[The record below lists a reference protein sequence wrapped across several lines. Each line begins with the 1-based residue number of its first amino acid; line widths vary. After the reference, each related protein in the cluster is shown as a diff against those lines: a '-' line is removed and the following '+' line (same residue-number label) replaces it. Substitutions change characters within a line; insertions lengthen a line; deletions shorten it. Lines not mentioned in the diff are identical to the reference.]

1 MPSSSGGSPFRL
13 RSRLEPLAPRPSS
26 PKPAPPA
33 PASPGFGPFFL
44 QAPASGRTSSR
55 ASAMCH
61 VLEVLMPTAFPQRD
75 ADGSIWPR
83 RPGRRGI
90 ITGTAGQLFLRLAVP
105 VGEEEVGVAGA
116 RGGEDEIAAVGRP
129 PRVLVAPRGGDR
141 LGTAP
146 VRGGDH
152 DLEAT
157 PPARR
162 PGEAI
167 ALRRPGGGRVV
178 APRRRD
184 ARESAA
190 VEAHHVYLRR
200 AGSRRAEGEA
210 PPVGGPRRRHVDG
223 PVIGEP
229 LEELAATVEEV
240 DVGVAALLAR
250 HEELRA
256 FGRPGAVQHHAGT
269 GHYARHLA

>member
-1 MPSSSGGSPFRL
+1 MPSSSGGSPRLL

-55 ASAMCH
+55 ASAMRH

-75 ADGSIWPR
+75 ADGSIQPR

-129 PRVLVAPRGGDR
+129 RRVLVAPRGGDR

-152 DLEAT
+152 DLEAA
-157 PPARR
+157 PAARR

-167 ALRRPGGGRVV
+167 ALRRPRGRRVV

-184 ARESAA
+184 ARDPAA
-190 VEAHHVYLRR
+190 VEAHDVDLRR
-200 AGSRRAEGEA
+200 AGPRRAEGEA
-210 PPVGGPRRRHVDG
+210 PPAGGPRWRHVDG
-223 PVIGEP
+223 PVLGEP
-229 LEELAATVEEV
+229 LEELAATVEAG
-240 DVGVAALLAR
+240 DGGVATLLAR
-250 HEELRA
+250 H
-256 FGRPGAVQHHAGT
+256 
-269 GHYARHLA
+269 